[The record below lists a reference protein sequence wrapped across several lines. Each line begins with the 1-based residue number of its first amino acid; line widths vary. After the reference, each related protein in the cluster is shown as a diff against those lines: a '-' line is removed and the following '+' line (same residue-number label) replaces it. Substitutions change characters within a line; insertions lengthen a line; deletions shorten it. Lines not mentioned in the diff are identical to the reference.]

1 MTTTKY
7 KEGIEQIQSIIDE
20 KKEDINSEA
29 YRKLCD
35 YLVKE
40 YSQKTKIWVKVCYTK
55 IKTKSK
61 GKNRITEKRKTF
73 FAHISI
79 HLYELIKTKIN
90 EYNNSI
96 GFKNL
101 LAIVNNII
109 YISSLDN
116 KECHITTEEY
126 IDFCNFSGR
135 DIVPWLNGCGEWV
148 KCYSLNKIEEYIDS
162 N

>member
-35 YLVKE
+35 YLQKE
-40 YSQKTKIWVKVCYTK
+40 FSQKTKIWVKASYTK

-79 HLYELIKTKIN
+79 HLYEVIKTNIN
-90 EYNNSI
+90 NNNNSL

-101 LAIVNNII
+101 LAIVNNTI
-109 YISSLDN
+109 YISSRD
-116 KECHITTEEY
+116 ITTEEY
-126 IDFCNFSGR
+126 LDFCRFSNCN
-135 DIVPWLNGCGEWV
+135 IVSWLHGYGEYV
-148 KCYSLNKIEEYIDS
+148 ECYSLNKIEEYIDS